1 MSTKGDV
8 GVTALWIAAVGA
20 GLFVAWKWI
29 PGLLGGS
36 GSGGGTNVAGEG
48 GGGYGGAFDGAWG
61 GSYGRGGM
69 SQYVN
74 GGYANGLP
82 YTDPASFGAAL
93 QTNGLSP
100 DSAQSL
106 AELYN
111 VQGGSNADGTPYNA
125 AQQSA
130 LVTQYDDPTSGL
142 SIASVPFFALPDVDY
157 VTTDASGGDDGGDDG
172 GDVLSTDSGDGS
184 GDF

>member
-1 MSTKGDV
+1 MSTKGDI
-8 GVTALWIAAVGA
+8 GETALWIAAVGA
-20 GLFVAWKWI
+20 ALFIAAKWI
-29 PGLLGGS
+29 PGLLAGS
-36 GSGGGTNVAGEG
+36 GSGGGTNVSGGG
-48 GGGYGGAFDGAWG
+48 GGGYGGGFWG

-82 YTDPASFGAAL
+82 YLDPVSFGAAL

-106 AELYN
+106 AEMYN
-111 VQGGSNADGTPYNA
+111 VQSYANPDGSPYNA
-125 AQQSA
+125 AQQA
-130 LVTQYDDPTSGL
+130 GLTPQYDDPTAGL
-142 SIASVPFFALPDVDY
+142 SIASVPFYALPDVDY
-157 VTTDASGGDDGGDDG
+157 VTQDAGGDQGDDSG
-172 GDVLSTDSGDGS
+172 GDVLSTAGGDDSS